1 MKFKVEVRL
10 KEAILDPQGKAVLQA
25 LHQLGYHRVKEVRV
39 GKLIE
44 VVMEGDDIES
54 VRKEVEQFSR
64 QLLSNPLIETFTVA
78 PDGEVPK

>member
-44 VVMEGDDIES
+44 VVMEGDDMEA